1 MSDMEKK
8 VELPSAEL
16 VLRVPFHDVDALG
29 VVWHGNY
36 FRYLEQARCELLR
49 QIGYDYPAMEASGY
63 LWPVIDTRL
72 KFIASLRFD
81 QLIRVAVRVTEYE
94 NRLRL
99 DYTLFDAVTGRP
111 ASTTGWN
118 ISSLGLRTCRR
129 PSDTFHIAPSGAT
142 AKLFSG
148 FASRAL
154 PCSGT
159 RRWA

>member
-16 VLRVPFHDVDALG
+16 VLRVPFHDVDAMG

-81 QLIRVAVRVTEYE
+81 QLIRVAVRVTEFE

-99 DYTLFDAVTGRP
+99 DYTLFDAVTGQRASKGYTIQVAVEKHSGEMLLASP
-111 ASTTGWN
+111 A
-118 ISSLGLRTCRR
+118 ILLEKLGVQ
-129 PSDTFHIAPSGAT
+129 P
-142 AKLFSG
+142 
-148 FASRAL
+148 
-154 PCSGT
+154 
-159 RRWA
+159 